1 MTATKEIKASRIQ
14 LKKRILEL
22 KKNFSFTQGKDGPT
36 KRQQDKLRGFVLLCH
51 AELESYF
58 ENVATLLINNAYSL
72 WLCKKISNYNLTC
85 FLLRYKNKPTKTLK
99 VDCEIFETKKNY
111 INDISNNNGIKSDNI
126 HKLFYCLGYNDDDFS
141 VTLISELSSLGVS
154 RGEIAHLSS
163 YKATSLV
170 DKLTIYSQIDRIMDE
185 LVSFEECILSKL

>member
-1 MTATKEIKASRIQ
+1 MTITKDIKESRRQ

-22 KKNFSFTQGKDGPT
+22 KSNFSFKQGKDGPT
-36 KRQQDKLRGFVLLCH
+36 RRQQDKLRGFVLLCH

-58 ENVATLLINNAYSL
+58 ENIATLLINNAYNL
-72 WLCKKISNYNLTC
+72 WLNKKISNYNLTC

-99 VDCEIFETKKNY
+99 VDSEIFETKKNY
-111 INDISNNNGIKSDNI
+111 INDISNNHGIKGENM

-154 RGEIAHLSS
+154 RGQIAHLSS
-163 YKATSLV
+163 YKATSLL
-170 DKLTIYSQIDRIMDE
+170 DKLTIYGQIDRITDE
-185 LVSFEECILSKL
+185 LDAFEECILSKL